1 MTDATQEWQGYRT
14 SARVLHWLTAL
25 LVLSTIPVGGIMTQE
40 GLARPLQDTLYIYH
54 KNVGVLI
61 LLVVLARLSLRA
73 VSPPPPLPV
82 SMPEGQRRAAAVSH
96 VMLYVLLL
104 VMAVSGYVRVR
115 AGGFPVEALDA
126 VGLPTLVPRSEGLED
141 TAQAIHATT
150 RFVLIGF
157 ILLHVSAAA
166 YHAFVRRDGVF
177 GRMWPPYRA

>member
-1 MTDATQEWQGYRT
+1 
-14 SARVLHWLTAL
+14 
-25 LVLSTIPVGGIMTQE
+25 MTQE
-40 GLARPLQDTLYIYH
+40 GLARPLQDSLYIYH

-73 VSPPPPLPV
+73 VSPPPPLP
-82 SMPEGQRRAAAVSH
+82 SAMPDAQKRAAAVSH

-126 VGLPTLVPRSEGLED
+126 LGVPPLVPRSEGLED
-141 TAQAIHATT
+141 TAQAIHSAT
-150 RFVLIGF
+150 RLVLIAF

-166 YHAFVRRDGVF
+166 YHGIVRRDGVF